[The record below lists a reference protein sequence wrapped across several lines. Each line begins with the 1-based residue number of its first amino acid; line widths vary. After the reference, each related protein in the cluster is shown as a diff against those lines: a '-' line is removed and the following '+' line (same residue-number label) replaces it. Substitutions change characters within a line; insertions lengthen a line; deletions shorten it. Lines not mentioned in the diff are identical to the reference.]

1 MSKPPNWRRL
11 WHRKPLDAILVA
23 AATAHYERTLKW
35 TDLTLLALGSIIG
48 AGVFVLTG
56 QAAAEYA
63 GPAIVVS
70 FVIAGVVAAFSALCY
85 AELSGLIP
93 LSGSAFVGS
102 NCTRFCALDV

>member
-1 MSKPPNWRRL
+1 MSKPNWRRM
-11 WHRKPLDAILVA
+11 WYRKPLDAILVA

-56 QAAAEYA
+56 QAAAEHA

-85 AELSGLIP
+85 AELAGLIP
-93 LSGSAFVGS
+93 LSGSAFVG
-102 NCTRFCALDV
+102 TRTCQFVSTELF